1 MGESP
6 QKSGASFPLFKYFL
20 SWPLPLMATNSTFSI
35 KAHFLIWSYQAC
47 NNSYKLVTCMATN
60 LVLDKI
66 KLLKIKYIFPS
77 YIQRASPDSKNF
89 GLPGNCTIEKSY

>member
-1 MGESP
+1 MPGTYLKLCVSTKGKHHQFNLYKP
-6 QKSGASFPLFKYFL
+6 
-20 SWPLPLMATNSTFSI
+20 TFSI

-66 KLLKIKYIFPS
+66 KLL
-77 YIQRASPDSKNF
+77 
-89 GLPGNCTIEKSY
+89 